1 MSHFTVT
8 VIGENPDEQL
18 APYHEFSSTGN
29 DNQYV
34 KDIDA
39 TDEIRLDFEKSKEYD
54 NFPTYLK
61 EYYGIP
67 PLSFGE
73 EPDLK
78 GVHKFGY
85 FTLTKDG
92 EVTSV
97 IQRKNPNSKWDWYV
111 LGGRW
116 NDYYKVKNS
125 NEYSDQLRKG
135 DIDFEGMANEAA
147 VQGEKDFDN
156 FWSIVKDCEVPLPWS
171 HFLKTIPNNA
181 KARDAYHSQEAVKAI
196 SQAQSEQKLGYFE
209 TYEDYGNSKEAYIEK
224 CKRNSV
230 MSYAYIK
237 DGQWNAQG
245 DMGWFGISSNEV
257 NEEEWSKQMY
267 ETLLALP
274 DDTLISL
281 YDCHI

>member
-1 MSHFTVT
+1 M
-8 VIGENPDEQL
+8 
-18 APYHEFSSTGN
+18 
-29 DNQYV
+29 
-34 KDIDA
+34 
-39 TDEIRLDFEKSKEYD
+39 LD
-54 NFPTYLK
+54 
-61 EYYGIP
+61 
-67 PLSFGE
+67 
-73 EPDLK
+73 
-78 GVHKFGY
+78 
-85 FTLTKDG
+85 
-92 EVTSV
+92 
-97 IQRKNPNSKWDWYV
+97 
-111 LGGRW
+111 GRW

-125 NEYSDQLRKG
+125 NGYSDQLRKG

-156 FWSIVKDCEVPLPWS
+156 FWAIVKDCEVPLPWS

-181 KARDAYHSQEAVKAI
+181 KARDAYHNQEAVKAI
-196 SQAQSEQKLGYFE
+196 SQAQSEQKMGYFE
-209 TYEDYGNSKEAYIEK
+209 TYEDYGNSKEVYIEK

-267 ETLLALP
+267 ETLLDLP